1 MGINRVLLLLNE
13 QNLSSYNIK
22 NEQAKLVERPYVSP
36 LELHRSTSMLDPM
49 ILKHQRNVLW
59 WLFVLSDNQCPLD
72 LLVVGVSAMKIPP
85 DTSKLKKHI
94 ALMCDRLN
102 KGGKLDLSMS
112 SQTGE
117 PLVQQQQ
124 QKAVNPLEP
133 LSEIQEEEDE
143 TGKLSILNSER
154 LTVRLG

>member
-1 MGINRVLLLLNE
+1 M
-13 QNLSSYNIK
+13 
-22 NEQAKLVERPYVSP
+22 
-36 LELHRSTSMLDPM
+36 
-49 ILKHQRNVLW
+49 
-59 WLFVLSDNQCPLD
+59 FSDNQCPLY
-72 LLVVGVSAMKIPP
+72 LFVVGVSAMKIPP

-117 PLVQQQQ
+117 PPVQQQQ

-143 TGKLSILNSER
+143 TGKLSILVSGLFL
-154 LTVRLG
+154 LTSLITVKGRGDEKYEIH

>member
-1 MGINRVLLLLNE
+1 
-13 QNLSSYNIK
+13 
-22 NEQAKLVERPYVSP
+22 
-36 LELHRSTSMLDPM
+36 
-49 ILKHQRNVLW
+49 
-59 WLFVLSDNQCPLD
+59 
-72 LLVVGVSAMKIPP
+72 
-85 DTSKLKKHI
+85 
-94 ALMCDRLN
+94 MCDRLN

-143 TGKLSILNSER
+143 TGKLSILVSR
-154 LTVRLG
+154 LFLLTKLITIKGRGDEK